1 MRAMRFWLSAI
12 LLTAVLAVGVFGF
25 AGMSHDMSHGSGNC
39 IASSANNYAVC
50 PQDFVSSALYHI
62 NAYKSFTEAVAAT
75 PLISLIL
82 ALLALL
88 LYLAIQRVFRGLAPV
103 SVAVSSHAIPH
114 RSVPYTKIEFI
125 RWLSR
130 FENSPTVP
138 CGA

>member
-1 MRAMRFWLSAI
+1 MRFWLSAV

-39 IASSANNYAVC
+39 IASSANFYAVC
-50 PQDFVSSALYHI
+50 PQDCVSSALYHI
-62 NAYKSFTEAVAAT
+62 SAYKSFTEAVAVT

-88 LYLAIQRVFRGLAPV
+88 FYLAIQKVFRELAPIPL
-103 SVAVSSHAIPH
+103 AVSPHAVWR
-114 RSVPYTKIEFI
+114 RSVPDTEIKFM

-130 FENSPTVP
+130 FENSPTVR